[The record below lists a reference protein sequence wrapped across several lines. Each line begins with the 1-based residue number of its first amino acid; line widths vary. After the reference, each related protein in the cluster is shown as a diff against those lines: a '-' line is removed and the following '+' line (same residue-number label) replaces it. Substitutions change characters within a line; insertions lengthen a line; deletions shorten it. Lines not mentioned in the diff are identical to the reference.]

1 MKTTSERKL
10 AENRLKML
18 TFAETLRN
26 VSEACRKLGISRS
39 QFYEYKKRFE
49 QYGLNGLRT
58 CRRSTRPTLKR
69 RCRKW

>member
-1 MKTTSERKL
+1 MTASSERKL

-18 TFAETLRN
+18 TFADTLGN

-49 QYGLNGLRT
+49 QHGLEGLRDLPPI
-58 CRRSTRPTLKR
+58 TRPIR
-69 RCRKW
+69 RRRRRK